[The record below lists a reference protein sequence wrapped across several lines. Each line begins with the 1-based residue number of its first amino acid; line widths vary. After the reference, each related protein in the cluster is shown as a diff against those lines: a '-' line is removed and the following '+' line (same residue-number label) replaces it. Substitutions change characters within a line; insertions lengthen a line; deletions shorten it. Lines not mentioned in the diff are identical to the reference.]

1 MRTTVTKEV
10 TKVESVTVSDTVTC
24 DICGVAASSPR
35 PICYDSTVDWD
46 DDWYSYDRI
55 TISRCAGH
63 AYPEGGADKTTSY
76 HVCPDCWPKL
86 AAWIESH
93 RGAKATE
100 EESDF

>member
-10 TKVESVTVSDTVTC
+10 PTVATVTVSDTVTC

-35 PICYDSTVDWD
+35 PIYFRGTVDWGSER
-46 DDWYSYDRI
+46 YQYDRI
-55 TISRCAGH
+55 TISRCAGF
-63 AYPEGGADKTTSY
+63 AYPDGGADKTTSY

-86 AAWIESH
+86 CAWIESH
-93 RGAKATE
+93 QGAKATE